1 MARIL
6 NALQL
11 ALGGVG
17 AGMSSYG
24 RSMIDRE
31 ERMKR
36 EAQQEEINEIN
47 RLNALRSAGF
57 GVTTL
62 PEEEAPAQAGTFSM
76 PQPALPSSSLSPSV
90 MGKALARA
98 TQQGM
103 GVSERPTGTLD
114 TPIRTALNAT
124 PVQPPARPTTQP
136 MGRIKIGGME
146 LGLESPE
153 VVARRNKEME
163 ADLYSKKVL
172 ADQQADI
179 AKKDAERKA
188 KEDQF
193 VADVERLT
201 KTGKVD
207 EPTAIRALML
217 GGKYNDLFMSPE
229 QREQLALRRAE
240 LALDREKFSFEQTK
254 PVAGAK
260 GKAGEP
266 SDIPL
271 PSILSSI
278 DYFSSLKPD
287 KVRTINGLGVS
298 AASAAQ
304 QQGGMTE
311 VGVMGVGAGM
321 GAIGDEERR
330 YAQNAG
336 AIADA
341 VARASEVGVLTNFD
355 INRFRSQITFSP
367 FESEKLKNEKVARA
381 RAWGLWLA
389 NNKNAID
396 EGKLDRISKTPESV
410 SGYQLS
416 NPGSNPY
423 R

>member
-1 MARIL
+1 
-6 NALQL
+6 
-11 ALGGVG
+11 
-17 AGMSSYG
+17 
-24 RSMIDRE
+24 
-31 ERMKR
+31 
-36 EAQQEEINEIN
+36 
-47 RLNALRSAGF
+47 
-57 GVTTL
+57 
-62 PEEEAPAQAGTFSM
+62 
-76 PQPALPSSSLSPSV
+76 
-90 MGKALARA
+90 
-98 TQQGM
+98 
-103 GVSERPTGTLD
+103 
-114 TPIRTALNAT
+114 
-124 PVQPPARPTTQP
+124 
-136 MGRIKIGGME
+136 
-146 LGLESPE
+146 LESPE

-188 KEDQF
+188 
-193 VADVERLT
+193 ADLLANKTADLLQKTFRDADGKPLSREAALYAAQSGKTPIELGLSEKSMTEVERKRLSL
-201 KTGKVD
+201 D
-207 EPTAIRALML
+207 WSR
-217 GGKYNDLFMSPE
+217 
-229 QREQLALRRAE
+229 

-287 KVRTINGLGVS
+287 KVRTINGFGVS

-311 VGVMGVGAGM
+311 VGVMGFGAGM

-355 INRFRSQITFSP
+355 IDRFRSQIMFSP

-381 RAWGLWLA
+381 RAWGIWLA
-389 NNKNAID
+389 NNKQALD
-396 EGKLDRISKTPESV
+396 ESKLDRISKTPESV